1 MHTIMTNNNT
11 WARWPFLTHIKYLNR
26 DYVGIVQNSDVNFV
40 HMYVIESA
48 WNAEQKVEFMNC
60 GELYWWGS
68 NRQIPINVFL
78 GMRFKPF
85 SPYLKSFSQKEVNV
99 MQGPMPSLDALINKR
114 SKKRTVQ
121 LVKTAP
127 AS

>member
-1 MHTIMTNNNT
+1 MTNT
-11 WARWPFLTHIKYLNR
+11 MHRWPFLTHIKYLAS

-40 HMYVIESA
+40 HMYVIDHA
-48 WNAEQKVEFMNC
+48 WDAELKQEFISC
-60 GELYWWGS
+60 GESYWWGS
-68 NRQIPINVFL
+68 NRIIPINVFL
-78 GMRFKPF
+78 GARFRPF
-85 SPYLKSFSQKEVNV
+85 SGSLKSFSQKEVKLI
-99 MQGPMPSLDALINKR
+99 QGPMPSLDQLINKK